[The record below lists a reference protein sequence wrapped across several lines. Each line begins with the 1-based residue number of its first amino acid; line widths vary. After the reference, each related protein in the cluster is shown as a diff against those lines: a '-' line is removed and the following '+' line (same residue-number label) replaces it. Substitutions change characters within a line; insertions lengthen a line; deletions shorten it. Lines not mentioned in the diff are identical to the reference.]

1 MEMKRNTAQGIL
13 LQQGGGKLSLKCSYL
28 EIKFIVVILFYRY
41 TQYCTL
47 LTKRCTVSS
56 TVTFNTNKGH
66 KS

>member
-13 LQQGGGKLSLKCSYL
+13 LQPGGGKLSLKFSYL

-47 LTKRCTVSS
+47 LTKRCTVWS